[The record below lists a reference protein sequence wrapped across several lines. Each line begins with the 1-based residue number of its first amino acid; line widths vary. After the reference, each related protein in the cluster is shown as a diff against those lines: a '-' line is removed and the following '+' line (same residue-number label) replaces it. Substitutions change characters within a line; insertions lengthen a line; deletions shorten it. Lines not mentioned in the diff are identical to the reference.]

1 MKLLILSDI
10 HANWNA
16 LEAVLAS
23 ESYGGLVFLGDAVD
37 FGPDP
42 GNCVKFLMSS
52 SKRRFWA
59 VRGDHD
65 HGMAYGTNSKCTQ
78 ELRNISAVSR
88 EWGEGYLTSGEVG
101 FLRRLPVVS
110 SFSIDGADFE
120 MAHGSDRGP
129 LQYES
134 YNRGRPLEDNRRR
147 FILVGHSH
155 KPFIMNSGSTTII
168 NPGSVGQPRD
178 FNPGASYAVIED
190 GEARIGRASYD
201 IGKTVKGLEKSSM
214 PAYVKAKL
222 ISVLLH
228 GGIVN

>member
-16 LEAVLAS
+16 LEAILAK
-23 ESYGGLVFLGDAVD
+23 ESYGGLVFLGEAVD

-42 GNCVKFLMSS
+42 GDCVKFLMSS

-65 HGMAYGTNSKCTQ
+65 HGMAYGTNSKCTE
-78 ELRNISAVSR
+78 ELKYISSVSR
-88 EWGEGYLTSGEVG
+88 EWGEGYLKSGEVG

-110 SFSIDGADFE
+110 SFSIDGADLE
-120 MAHGSDRGP
+120 MAHGSDRVPGEF
-129 LQYES
+129 ES
-134 YNRGRPLEDNRRR
+134 RGQGLSEDERRR

-155 KPFIMNSGSTTII
+155 KPFIMKAGSTTTI

-190 GEARIGRASYD
+190 GEARIGRASSD
-201 IGKTVKGLEKSSM
+201 IEKTIKHLEKSSM
-214 PAYVKAKL
+214 TAHVTGRL
-222 ISVLLH
+222 ISVLLN

>member
-52 SKRRFWA
+52 SKHRFWA

-110 SFSIDGADFE
+110 NFSIDGVDFE
-120 MAHGSDRGP
+120 MAHGSDRTAA
-129 LQYES
+129 LFDMTAITED
-134 YNRGRPLEDNRRR
+134 GRPRRTAGDLFSWAIHTSR
-147 FILVGHSH
+147 L
-155 KPFIMNSGSTTII
+155 
-168 NPGSVGQPRD
+168 
-178 FNPGASYAVIED
+178 
-190 GEARIGRASYD
+190 
-201 IGKTVKGLEKSSM
+201 
-214 PAYVKAKL
+214 
-222 ISVLLH
+222 
-228 GGIVN
+228 